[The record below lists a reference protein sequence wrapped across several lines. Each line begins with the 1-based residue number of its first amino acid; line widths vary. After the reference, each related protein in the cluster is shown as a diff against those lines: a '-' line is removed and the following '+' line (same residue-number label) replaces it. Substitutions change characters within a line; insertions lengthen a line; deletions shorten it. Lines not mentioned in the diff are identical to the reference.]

1 MGRRFHASMLP
12 GRILRRVENVCGGAQ
27 AIIRRF
33 GLPEDTLSRP
43 SVEIASDDLRA
54 LTEAASEACAD
65 PMLGVHTALDV
76 QRGSLGLV
84 EYLTRS
90 ISALY
95 AYHGGV
101 FLLMA
106 TDIRR
111 YRDLALYFGLGDMVF
126 GAVVFAIGLY
136 AGLPPIWLWGE
147 GPPTV
152 LIGLVIAWL
161 ARRIPTEERP
171 RPG

>member
-1 MGRRFHASMLP
+1 MDPERTLRLLFRLIGVVLLLAIPAILLPTETMARIHATL
-12 GRILRRVENVCGGAQ
+12 
-27 AIIRRF
+27 
-33 GLPEDTLSRP
+33 GLGEMP
-43 SVEIASDDLRA
+43 
-54 LTEAASEACAD
+54 
-65 PMLGVHTALDV
+65 
-76 QRGSLGLV
+76 RGPLV

-106 TDIRR
+106 TDLRR

-171 RPG
+171 RPR